1 MTTEPLFFKPV
12 FKERIWG
19 GTALS
24 AFGYNI
30 PSERTGECW
39 AFAAHKNGQSVV
51 QNGMYKGF
59 TLCELWEHHRYL
71 FGQLEGDRFP
81 LLTKIIDADQDLSV
95 QVHPNDEFAK
105 IHEHGELGKTE
116 CWYIIDCEKDAEI
129 IYGHNAKTKEELI
142 SMIDLGEWDKL
153 LRRVKVKP
161 GDFFYVPSGTVHAIG
176 KGILVLETQQNSD
189 TTYRLYDYERKDEEG
204 NTRKLHL
211 EKSMEVIEVPSI
223 LDQQTV
229 YHEQIEDLMITILID
244 CAYFSVK
251 KWDLSGSASLQQQ
264 KPFLLISVIEGDGR
278 VISSGYVNSFK
289 KGDHILLPYGFGE
302 FKLEGQAECIVS
314 HL

>member
-19 GTALS
+19 GTAL
-24 AFGYNI
+24 ADFGYHI

-81 LLTKIIDADQDLSV
+81 LLTKILDADQDLSV

-105 IHEHGELGKTE
+105 IHENGELGKTE

-142 SMIDLGEWDKL
+142 SMIELGEWNEL

-189 TTYRLYDYERKDEEG
+189 TTYRLYDYERKDAKG
-204 NTRKLHL
+204 NMRELHL
-211 EKSMEVIEVPSI
+211 GKSIDVIEIPSI
-223 LDQQTV
+223 PDRQPVYDEQTD
-229 YHEQIEDLMITILID
+229 DLLTTTFTK
-244 CAYFSVK
+244 CVFFTVE
-251 KWDLSGSASLQQQ
+251 KWSLTGVATLKQQ
-264 KPFLLISVIEGDGR
+264 KPFLLVSVIEGEGR
-278 VISSGYVNSFK
+278 LISGANINTFK
-289 KGDHILLPYGFGE
+289 KGDHVLLPYGFGV
-302 FKLEGQAECIVS
+302 FKLEGRAECIVS